1 MGFELHGGRG
11 CEKNTQTSIVDFG
24 LSMFDCVAV
33 VRGRPAV
40 V

>member
-1 MGFELHGGRG
+1 MR
-11 CEKNTQTSIVDFG
+11 EKNTQTSIVDFE

-33 VRGRPAV
+33 VWVRLAV